1 MWVVGIVEEKEN
13 KKTLIII
20 IWRSKWSKM
29 LQKLT
34 MAMIQY
40 ELPHLMAK
48 IWKNK
53 IKIKI
58 CI

>member
-48 IWKNK
+48 I
-53 IKIKI
+53 
-58 CI
+58 